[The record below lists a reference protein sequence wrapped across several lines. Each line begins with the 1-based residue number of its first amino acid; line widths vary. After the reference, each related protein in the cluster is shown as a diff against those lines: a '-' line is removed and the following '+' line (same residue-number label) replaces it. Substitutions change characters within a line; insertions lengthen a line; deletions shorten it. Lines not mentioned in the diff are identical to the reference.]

1 MLPEKLSSSLLWILA
16 IILVMGASAF
26 STWRTVALENQV
38 RNSKATIARMKLE
51 HEAAIIATNEAW
63 QDRKVIYERAKERL
77 CEAEKK
83 IGENSGFCDMD
94 IPDDLRLLWEK
105 PGDHPSS
112 GIQSAP

>member
-1 MLPEKLSSSLLWILA
+1 MLSEKLSKFILWGLVV
-16 IILVMGASAF
+16 ILVMGASAF

-38 RNSKATIARMKLE
+38 KNSREIIARMKLE
-51 HEAAIIATNEAW
+51 HEAAIIAANEAW

-77 CEAEKK
+77 CEAERK

-105 PGDHPSS
+105 PGDHPDS
-112 GIQSAP
+112 GIQSAH